1 MQKLSPSF
9 RPTILKL
16 GGSVITHKEKERSAN
31 WQTIKRLARE
41 ISMAQ
46 PSHLVVIHGGGS
58 FGHPLAKRYS
68 IMDGYKNDPSQVLG
82 YSETRQAMVAL
93 NKLVVDALIRHNIP
107 SVTVSPSSCTVT
119 KSGRIHA
126 MMMEPVTKLL
136 QIGSMPILYGDAVLD
151 LDVGFTILS
160 GDQLAAYLATRLHA
174 SKIILGIDEDGLH
187 TKDPK
192 KESSA
197 PLITRITVEE
207 LKKMQRHIEKPKAID
222 VTGGMFGK
230 IVELIPVVEAGIS
243 ALIVNAAKPKRV
255 YRALKGESVIGTL
268 IERG

>member
-1 MQKLSPSF
+1 MSRSF

-16 GGSVITHKEKERSAN
+16 GGSVITHKEKEMSAN
-31 WQTIKRLARE
+31 LQTIKRLARE

-46 PSHLVVIHGGGS
+46 PSRLVVIHGGGS

-68 IMDGYKNDPSQVLG
+68 IMAGCKNDPSQVLG

-93 NKLVVDALIRHNIP
+93 NKMVVDALIQHNIP
-107 SVTVSPSSCTVT
+107 SVAVSPSSCVVT
-119 KSGRIHA
+119 KSSRIHA
-126 MMMEPVTKLL
+126 MMMEPITKLL
-136 QIGSMPILYGDAVLD
+136 QIGSMPVLYGDAVID
-151 LDVGFTILS
+151 LDIGFTILS
-160 GDQLAAYLATRLHA
+160 GDQLAAYLAKRLHA

-187 TKDPK
+187 AKDPK

-197 PLITRITVEE
+197 PLITRITAKE
-207 LKKMQRHIEKPKAID
+207 LRKMQKHIEKPKTLD

-243 ALIVNAAKPKRV
+243 VLIVNAAKPKRV
-255 YRALKGESVIGTL
+255 HRALKGENVVGTL